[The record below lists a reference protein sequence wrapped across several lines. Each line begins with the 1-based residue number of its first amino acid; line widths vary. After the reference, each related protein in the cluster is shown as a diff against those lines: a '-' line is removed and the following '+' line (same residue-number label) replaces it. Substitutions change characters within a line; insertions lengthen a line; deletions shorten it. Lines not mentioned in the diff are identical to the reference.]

1 MALSIINLEA
11 GMPTVD
17 RARIRLDQ
25 ELRSARS
32 HGARAVK
39 IIHGYGSSG
48 KGGAI
53 RREVQ
58 VILAGKKRSG
68 QIRAYVPGER
78 FSPFHAEAREIID
91 KCPELARD
99 RDYTRSNDGVT
110 IVLL

>member
-11 GMPTVD
+11 GMPTVEK
-17 RARIRLDQ
+17 ARLKLDQ

-32 HGARAVK
+32 RRTAAVK

-53 RREVQ
+53 KREVQ
-58 VILAGKKRSG
+58 AFLTGKMRAG
-68 QIRAYVPGER
+68 QIKAFVPGER
-78 FSPFHAEAREIID
+78 FSPFFAEARQMLD
-91 KCPELARD
+91 RCPELARD
-99 RDYTRSNDGVT
+99 RDYTRGNDGVT